1 MKNSFPG
8 GSWKSIGTERMNG
21 PASSHL
27 ICPDDHKEDI
37 RKTITNY
44 VVCKSVVLLTI
55 TYKDQF

>member
-8 GSWKSIGTERMNG
+8 RSWKSIGTERMNG

-55 TYKDQF
+55 TY